1 MTNTPWKANI
11 CSQCWPSASNCQ
23 KLSDW
28 VIVSEAASWPTLP
41 TTSVAEKMQKQN
53 EELWNQL
60 NRKIQCSTWMSEV
73 DVWLDIGTGDYIPI
87 EGRAIGLKCIMCVM
101 LYGLWPL
108 YRLIISALESRGP
121 ELYLYKITA
130 HGKAWIKHH
139 ADSWVFLQ
147 SITEHGHSII
157 HVTGW
162 VSQRNNTAQESMM
175 VLPSISLPGGSRP
188 WSAVLRG
195 RCVTQHY
202 TGLLTSVGLDMRVVG
217 VW

>member
-73 DVWLDIGTGDYIPI
+73 DVWLDIGTGRLYSNRR
-87 EGRAIGLKCIMCVM
+87 EG
-101 LYGLWPL
+101 
-108 YRLIISALESRGP
+108 YRTQMYNVCDVVWFVAFISSHHISLREHQGTRIVSLQNNSTWESMDQASCWHLGF
-121 ELYLYKITA
+121 
-130 HGKAWIKHH
+130 
-139 ADSWVFLQ
+139 S
-147 SITEHGHSII
+147 TEHNGTWPQYHSCYRM
-157 HVTGW
+157 
-162 VSQRNNTAQESMM
+162 SFTAQ
-175 VLPSISLPGGSRP
+175 
-188 WSAVLRG
+188 
-195 RCVTQHY
+195 
-202 TGLLTSVGLDMRVVG
+202 
-217 VW
+217 